1 MKKMSMMVL
10 LVVVCVGSTGCVS
23 RAIKEG
29 VGTVTGAKG
38 VYAPL
43 TETADL
49 ADYGNFEVQRFTDE
63 SNGRALKEFF
73 AVLPMKIEEQLTK
86 DELDTNSGK
95 TAVISGVTI
104 YYEKAGLTGQAFGPF
119 EEAITEVTLTDKGT
133 GQFLGKATCIGRS
146 TQTVNQ
152 GAEKKAEG
160 VAKGIAKWIDDVKKG
175 EVEKQQ

>member
-1 MKKMSMMVL
+1 MKRMTMTL
-10 LVVVCVGSTGCVS
+10 LLLAVCVGSTGCVS

-63 SNGRALKEFF
+63 SNGRTPEEFY
-73 AVLPMKIEEQLTK
+73 AVLPIKVEEQLKK
-86 DELDTNSGK
+86 DELDTDSGK
-95 TAVISGVTI
+95 TAVISGVVI
-104 YYEKAGLTGQAFGPF
+104 YYEVAGITGQAFGPF

-160 VAKGIAKWIDDVKKG
+160 VAKGIAKWIEDVKKG
-175 EVEKQQ
+175 EVKE